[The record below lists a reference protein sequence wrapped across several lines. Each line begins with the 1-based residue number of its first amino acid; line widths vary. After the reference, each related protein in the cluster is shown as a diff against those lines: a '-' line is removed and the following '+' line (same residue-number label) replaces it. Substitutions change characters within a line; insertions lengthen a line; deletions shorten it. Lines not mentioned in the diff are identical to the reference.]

1 MKPSIYCI
9 YNSCYDYYG
18 QQQSYALFV
27 DDVLT
32 NVWTTCLR
40 HCRKAI
46 YKLGCTIDIDKRI
59 CGFVTRNI
67 FIFR

>member
-18 QQQSYALFV
+18 K
-27 DDVLT
+27 
-32 NVWTTCLR
+32 NV
-40 HCRKAI
+40 

-59 CGFVTRNI
+59 CGFCNAGIFSSLDENI
-67 FIFR
+67 RL